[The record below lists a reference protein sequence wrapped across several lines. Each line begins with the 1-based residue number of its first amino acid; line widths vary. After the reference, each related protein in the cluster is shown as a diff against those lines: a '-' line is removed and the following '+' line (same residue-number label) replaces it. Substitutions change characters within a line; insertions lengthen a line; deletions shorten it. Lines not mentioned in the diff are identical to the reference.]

1 MDEVSDRELMTRYAS
16 GDARAFETLYARHK
30 APLYRFLRQRCF
42 DPQTADDVFQEVW
55 TKVIRARTQYEPT
68 AKFATWLYQVARNVY
83 VDHVRHV
90 KRRITLVTDSDD
102 ALSLAVTSATVTD
115 EIQGDQ
121 LQDAIDAAV
130 AKLPDEQR
138 EAFLLHQFA
147 GLTLPQIAEVTDVG
161 RETVKSRLRY
171 AVAKLRDA
179 LPDAGD
185 TASGATA

>member
-1 MDEVSDRELMTRYAS
+1 MDEVSDRELMTRYAG

-30 APLYRFLRQRCF
+30 SPLYRFLRQRCF
-42 DPQTADDVFQEVW
+42 DPQTADDIFQEVW

-68 AKFATWLYQVARNVY
+68 AKFSTWLYQVARNVY

-90 KRRITLVTDSDD
+90 KRRVQLVTDSDD
-102 ALSLAVTSATVTD
+102 ALSLVPSSTTTADVVH
-115 EIQGDQ
+115 GDQ
-121 LQDAIDAAV
+121 IQRAIDKAV
-130 AKLPDEQR
+130 AGLPEEQR

-171 AVAKLRDA
+171 AVAKLRNA
-179 LPDAGD
+179 LPSPDDAAEGVS
-185 TASGATA
+185 A

>member
-1 MDEVSDRELMTRYAS
+1 MDEVSDRELMTRYAD

-30 APLYRFLRQRCF
+30 TPLYRFLRQRCF

-68 AKFATWLYQVARNVY
+68 AKFSTWLYQVARNVY

-90 KRRITLVTDSDD
+90 KRRVQLVTDSDD
-102 ALSLAVTSATVTD
+102 ALSLVPSATTTAD
-115 EIQGDQ
+115 EVHGDQ
-121 LQDAIDAAV
+121 IQRAIDNAV
-130 AKLPDEQR
+130 AGLPEEQR

-147 GLTLPQIAEVTDVG
+147 GLTLPQIAEITDVG

-179 LPDAGD
+179 LPSPDDAAKGVS
-185 TASGATA
+185 A